1 MTNLKTRKETVEHVL
16 MDTME
21 YYNSACLSEAEMYLE
36 DEASESVTEE
46 EREHA
51 SALIEK
57 GDGYEATEFLNLN
70 LEVDSYITQ
79 DYFDCEIESVK
90 SILDT
95 LIKRYEDRYKT
106 EIVSLLLVSKRYS
119 PYGSIGGNGST
130 GYRFINDTDLFSVNW
145 HADDIRIAIEDGIL
159 KFTTYDHDGTS
170 SAMVKLIT
178 RNMLDSAEEKYGSY
192 DVDEHLFDLY
202 HDKAAKFPQKWID
215 EIL

>member
-1 MTNLKTRKETVEHVL
+1 MNLKTRKETVEYVL

-21 YYNSACLSEAEMYLE
+21 YYNSACLFEAEMYLE
-36 DEASESVTEE
+36 DEASQSVTEE

-51 SALIEK
+51 LALIEK
-57 GDGYEATEFLNLN
+57 GDGYEACEFLNLKGDGY
-70 LEVDSYITQ
+70 VTQ
-79 DYFDCEIESVK
+79 DYFDCEMECVK
-90 SILDT
+90 SILDA
-95 LIKRYEDRYKT
+95 LIKRYESRYNT

-119 PYGSIGGNGST
+119 PYGSIGGNGAT
-130 GYRFINDTDLFSVNW
+130 GYRFINDTDLFSVDW
-145 HADDIRIAIEDGIL
+145 HADDIRIAIEDGVL

-202 HDKAAKFPQKWID
+202 HDKATKFPKKMD
-215 EIL
+215 

>member
-1 MTNLKTRKETVEHVL
+1 MNLKTRKETVEYVL

-21 YYNSACLSEAEMYLE
+21 YYNSACLFEAEMYLE
-36 DEASESVTEE
+36 DEASQSVTEE

-51 SALIEK
+51 LALIEK
-57 GDGYEATEFLNLN
+57 GDGYEACEFLNLKGDGY
-70 LEVDSYITQ
+70 VTQ
-79 DYFDCEIESVK
+79 DYFDCEMESVK
-90 SILDT
+90 SILDA
-95 LIKRYEDRYKT
+95 LIKRYEARYNT

-119 PYGSIGGNGST
+119 PYGSIGGNGAT
-130 GYRFINDTDLFSVNW
+130 GYRFINDTDLFSVDW
-145 HADDIRIAIEDGIL
+145 HADDIRIAIEDGVL

-202 HDKAAKFPQKWID
+202 HDKATKFPKKWID

>member
-1 MTNLKTRKETVEHVL
+1 MMNLKTRKETVEHVL

-21 YYNSACLSEAEMYLE
+21 YYNSACLFEAEMYLE
-36 DEASESVTEE
+36 DEASENVTEE
-46 EREHA
+46 EREHVK
-51 SALIEK
+51 ALLEK
-57 GDGYEATEFLNLN
+57 GDGYEACEFLNL
-70 LEVDSYITQ
+70 EIDDYVTQ

-90 SILDT
+90 SILDA
-95 LIKRYEDRYKT
+95 LIKRYEARYKT
-106 EIVSLLLVSKRYS
+106 EIISLLLVAKRYS

-130 GYRFINDTDLFSVNW
+130 GYRFINDTDLFSVDW
-145 HADDIRIAIEDGIL
+145 HADNIRIVIEDGVL

-178 RNMLDSAEEKYGSY
+178 SNMLDSAEEKYGSY

-202 HDKAAKFPQKWID
+202 HDKVTKFPKKWID